1 MTGKEISEYITFPKT
16 FEKYRW
22 YKPILV
28 FIIGAIIFLI
38 LNLLLIAVFY
48 AICGEN
54 IMVQLLHGGYE
65 VMNSEIGEIYSHL
78 GVVIMLPS
86 LYLANKIVKDR
97 PFSSYSSSHG
107 GWNTQLYLKA
117 FIIPFILFLVVG
129 IIESVILGNGGN
141 YHFTMLFFI
150 ILLIVVPLQCIAE
163 EYVFRGLLMQTLGSW
178 FNIPLLAIILQA
190 IIFGF
195 THGYNGIG
203 NIGIIISGLVMGFL
217 AWKVNGLEVS
227 SAFHTANNLS
237 FSLLVMFGI
246 QSSTS
251 TIQMADLIISTM
263 GSVIFGILLFYIGK
277 RSNWF
282 GEIPETLQEDDS

>member
-54 IMVQLLHGGYE
+54 IMVQLLHGRYE

-97 PFSSYSSSHG
+97 PFSSYSSSRG

-282 GEIPETLQEDDS
+282 GEIPETLREDDS

>member
-1 MTGKEISEYITFPKT
+1 MIDKEISEYITFPKT

-54 IMVQLLHGGYE
+54 LMVQLLHGGYE

-97 PFSSYSSSHG
+97 PFSSYSSSRG

-141 YHFTMLFFI
+141 YQFTILFFI
-150 ILLIVVPLQCIAE
+150 ILLIVVPLQCISE

-217 AWKVNGLEVS
+217 AWKANGLEVS

-263 GSVIFGILLFYIGK
+263 GSVIFGILLYYIGK

-282 GEIPETLQEDDS
+282 GEIPETLQENDS

>member
-54 IMVQLLHGGYE
+54 LMVQLLHGGYE

-86 LYLANKIVKDR
+86 LYLASKIVKDR
-97 PFSSYSSSHG
+97 PFSSYSSSRG

-150 ILLIVVPLQCIAE
+150 ILLIVVPLQCITE

-203 NIGIIISGLVMGFL
+203 IIGTIISGLVMGFL
-217 AWKVNGLEVS
+217 AWKANGLEVS

-263 GSVIFGILLFYIGK
+263 GSVIFGILLYYIGK

>member
-1 MTGKEISEYITFPKT
+1 MTVKEISEYITFPRT

-28 FIIGAIIFLI
+28 FIIGAIIYLI
-38 LNLLLIAVFY
+38 LSLILIAVFS
-48 AICGEN
+48 AIYGEN
-54 IMVQLLHGGYE
+54 IMAQLL
-65 VMNSEIGEIYSHL
+65 
-78 GVVIMLPS
+78 
-86 LYLANKIVKDR
+86 R
-97 PFSSYSSSHG
+97 G

-129 IIESVILGNGGN
+129 IIEHVILGNVGN
-141 YHFTMLFFI
+141 YHFTILFFI
-150 ILLIVVPLQCIAE
+150 ILLIVVPIQCIAE
-163 EYVFRGLLMQTLGSW
+163 EYVYRGLLMQTLGSW
-178 FNIPLLAIILQA
+178 FNIPLLAVILQA

-217 AWKVNGLEVS
+217 AWKANGLEVS

-246 QSSTS
+246 QSTTS
-251 TIQMADLIISTM
+251 TIVMSDLIISTM
-263 GSVIFGILLFYIGK
+263 STVIFGILLYYIGK

>member
-1 MTGKEISEYITFPKT
+1 MTVKEISEYITFPRT

-28 FIIGAIIFLI
+28 FIIGAIIYLI
-38 LNLLLIAVFY
+38 LSLILIVVFS
-48 AICGEN
+48 AIYGEN
-54 IMVQLLHGGYE
+54 IMAQLLRGGYE

-78 GVVIMLPS
+78 AIAIMIPS
-86 LYLANKIVKDR
+86 LYLATKIVKDR
-97 PFSSYSSSHG
+97 PFSSYSSSRG

-129 IIESVILGNGGN
+129 IIEHAILGNVGN
-141 YHFTMLFFI
+141 YHFTILFFI
-150 ILLIVVPLQCIAE
+150 ILLIVVPIQCIAE
-163 EYVFRGLLMQTLGSW
+163 EYVYRGLLMQTLGSW
-178 FNIPLLAIILQA
+178 FNIPLLAVILQA

-203 NIGIIISGLVMGFL
+203 NIGIIISGL
-217 AWKVNGLEVS
+217 GLEVS

-246 QSSTS
+246 QSTTS
-251 TIQMADLIISTM
+251 TIQMADLLISTM
-263 GSVIFGILLFYIGK
+263 GSVIFGILLYYIGK

-282 GEIPETLQEDDS
+282 GEIPETPREDDS

>member
-1 MTGKEISEYITFPKT
+1 MAVKEISEYITFPRT

-54 IMVQLLHGGYE
+54 LMVQLLHGGYE

-78 GVVIMLPS
+78 AIAIMIPS
-86 LYLANKIVKDR
+86 LYLATKIVKDR
-97 PFSSYSSSHG
+97 PFSSYSSSRG

-117 FIIPFILFLVVG
+117 FIIPFILFIIVG
-129 IIESVILGNGGN
+129 VIQSAILGNAGD
-141 YHFTMLFFI
+141 YHFTILFFI
-150 ILLIVVPLQCIAE
+150 ILLIVVPIQCIAE
-163 EYVFRGLLMQTLGSW
+163 EYVYRGLLMQTLGSW
-178 FNIPLLAIILQA
+178 FNIPLLAVILQA

-217 AWKVNGLEVS
+217 AWKANGLEVS

-246 QSSTS
+246 QSTTS
-251 TIQMADLIISTM
+251 TIQMADLLISTM
-263 GSVIFGILLFYIGK
+263 GSVIFGILLYYIGK
-277 RSNWF
+277 RNNWF

>member
-16 FEKYRW
+16 FGKYRW

-54 IMVQLLHGGYE
+54 LMVQLLHGGYE

-97 PFSSYSSSHG
+97 PFSSYSSSRG

>member
-54 IMVQLLHGGYE
+54 LMVQLLHGGYE

-97 PFSSYSSSHG
+97 PFSSYSSSRG

>member
-1 MTGKEISEYITFPKT
+1 MTVKEISEYITFPRT

-28 FIIGAIIFLI
+28 FIIGAIIYLI
-38 LNLLLIAVFY
+38 LSLILIAIFS

-97 PFSSYSSSHG
+97 PFSSYSSSRG

-141 YHFTMLFFI
+141 YHFTILFFI

-203 NIGIIISGLVMGFL
+203 NIGIIISGLV
-217 AWKVNGLEVS
+217 
-227 SAFHTANNLS
+227 ANNLS

-246 QSSTS
+246 QSTTS
-251 TIQMADLIISTM
+251 TIVMSDLIISTM
-263 GSVIFGILLFYIGK
+263 STVIFGILLYYIGK

>member
-54 IMVQLLHGGYE
+54 LMVQLLHGGYE

-97 PFSSYSSSHG
+97 PFSSYSSSRG

-150 ILLIVVPLQCIAE
+150 ILIIVVPLQCIAE

>member
-1 MTGKEISEYITFPKT
+1 
-16 FEKYRW
+16 
-22 YKPILV
+22 
-28 FIIGAIIFLI
+28 
-38 LNLLLIAVFY
+38 
-48 AICGEN
+48 
-54 IMVQLLHGGYE
+54 MVQLLHGGYE

-97 PFSSYSSSHG
+97 PFSSYSSSRG

-141 YHFTMLFFI
+141 YHFTILFFI

-217 AWKVNGLEVS
+217 AWKANGLEVS

-246 QSSTS
+246 QSTTS
-251 TIQMADLIISTM
+251 TIVMSDLIISTM
-263 GSVIFGILLFYIGK
+263 STVIFGILLYYIGK

-282 GEIPETLQEDDS
+282 GEIPETLQENDS

>member
-54 IMVQLLHGGYE
+54 LMVQLLHGGYE

-97 PFSSYSSSHG
+97 PFSSYSSSRG

-203 NIGIIISGLVMGFL
+203 IIGIIISGLVMGFL
-217 AWKVNGLEVS
+217 AWKANGLEVS

>member
-54 IMVQLLHGGYE
+54 LMVQLLHGGYE

-178 FNIPLLAIILQA
+178 FNIPLLAIIFQA

-217 AWKVNGLEVS
+217 AWKANGLEVS

>member
-97 PFSSYSSSHG
+97 PFSSYSSSRG

-141 YHFTMLFFI
+141 YHFTILFFI

-217 AWKVNGLEVS
+217 AWKAHGLEVS

-251 TIQMADLIISTM
+251 TIQMADLIISTIRRM
-263 GSVIFGILLFYIGK
+263 ILKLRYIIHLLIDGFEYNCRKDILLVV
-277 RSNWF
+277 
-282 GEIPETLQEDDS
+282 

>member
-97 PFSSYSSSHG
+97 PFSSYSSSRG

-141 YHFTMLFFI
+141 YHFTILFFI

-178 FNIPLLAIILQA
+178 FNIPLLVIILQ

-217 AWKVNGLEVS
+217 AWKANGLEVS

-246 QSSTS
+246 QSTTS
-251 TIQMADLIISTM
+251 TIQIADLIISTM
-263 GSVIFGILLFYIGK
+263 GSVIFGILLYYIGK